1 MRVILLLNS
10 LKKSINMIISL
21 FPDKLA
27 DHIET
32 QIRLNK
38 DTKVN
43 LSKSDLQSNM
53 SVFGTDFKLQLLNN
67 RNQIKEYLNRENK
80 IYEETMMYCLKT
92 ILESEII
99 EKDKIV
105 FFDLG
110 AYAGYYST
118 YVSKKLDDKAIVCA
132 IESNQKYYESILDTI
147 RLNNLHKLKAFN
159 AVLSD
164 VEEELIVHK
173 EMAVEK
179 KHLIENMRTENTT
192 YFEVREANE
201 ILNTGKHLK
210 SVTLDNLCHTNDIY
224 PNLVKIDVHG
234 AEGKILMGS
243 KKILNSSTKI
253 ILLELHQQHE
263 LNRYSDGITKD
274 SIISLLHESEFNT
287 YLIAPFRY
295 NEKNVEYKFYKKN
308 KKLLFVELTKENYQ
322 EVLFDRNNV
331 DIFIL
336 CAKKGLNITNL
347 ECF

>member
-1 MRVILLLNS
+1 
-10 LKKSINMIISL
+10 MIISL

-67 RNQIKEYLNRENK
+67 RNQIKEYLNRDNK

-92 ILESEII
+92 ILESKII
-99 EKDKIV
+99 ERDKIV

-132 IESNQKYYESILDTI
+132 IESNQKYYESILETI
-147 RLNNLHKLKAFN
+147 RLNNLNKLKVFN

-164 VEEELIVHK
+164 DEEELIVHK
-173 EMAVEK
+173 EMAVNRK
-179 KHLIENMRTENTT
+179 NLIENMHSENAT
-192 YFEVREANE
+192 YHEVREANE
-201 ILNTGKHLK
+201 ILNSGKRLK

-234 AEGKILMGS
+234 AEGKILMGA
-243 KKILNSSTKI
+243 KKILNSSIKI
-253 ILLELHQQHE
+253 ILLELHPQHE
-263 LNRYSDGITKD
+263 LNRYSEGITRD
-274 SIISLLHESEFNT
+274 LIISLLHENKFKT

-308 KKLLFVELTKENYQ
+308 KKLLFVELTKENYH

-336 CAKKGLNITNL
+336 CVKQGLNIKNL

>member
-1 MRVILLLNS
+1 MLLNS
-10 LKKSINMIISL
+10 IKKAVNLIISL
-21 FPDKLA
+21 LPNKLA
-27 DHIET
+27 RHIET
-32 QIRLNK
+32 QLKLRRFI
-38 DTKVN
+38 KVN

-53 SVFGTDFKLQLLNN
+53 SVFDTDFKLQLLNN
-67 RNQIKEYLNRENK
+67 RNQIKEYLIKKNK
-80 IYEETMMYCLKT
+80 IYEETMIYCLKT
-92 ILESEII
+92 ILESKIF
-99 EKDKIV
+99 EKEKIV

-118 YVSKKLDDKAIVCA
+118 FVSKKLDDKATVCA

-147 RLNNLHKLKAFN
+147 RLNNLHKLKAFK

-179 KHLIENMRTENTT
+179 KYLIENMRAENAS
-192 YFEVREANE
+192 YHEVREANE
-201 ILNTGKHLK
+201 ILNSGKHLK
-210 SVTLDNLCHTNDIY
+210 SITLDNLCHTNNIY

-234 AEGKILMGS
+234 AEGKILMGA
-243 KKILNSSTKI
+243 KKILNSSIKI
-253 ILLELHQQHE
+253 ILLELHPQHE
-263 LNRYSDGITKD
+263 LNKYSKGITKD
-274 SIISLLHESEFNT
+274 LIISLLHENKFNT

-336 CAKKGLNITNL
+336 CTKQGINIKNL